1 MNWSPFKSLP
11 WDIYVVS
18 WELFKVM
25 IPTLLVVKLF
35 DMAGG
40 VEALAWAMGPAMQVI
55 GLPDDASIVLT
66 TIMLTNVYAGFI
78 IMAGMESLSN
88 ITSAQAT
95 SMAIFLLIAHGLPVE
110 CMITRRA
117 GVRLRV
123 MVPFRIVT
131 AFLAAGLVHWI
142 ASPLGVMQEPAP
154 IQLPSMDAEP
164 TLVGWLIDQALGLV
178 FIQVIIIVLLAFL
191 ALLKVIGVERLIKL
205 ALTPFLRL
213 LGIGSDASTIAVV
226 GITLGI
232 SFGGG
237 LMIKEVDRGQIP
249 QRDIFLVVMLMGLL
263 HSIIEDTSIAMLLG
277 PSLIIILIGRVVF
290 SIMVML
296 LVKWLVFG
304 RSEVFW
310 RRYLVNERA
319 MPATTP

>member
-1 MNWSPFKSLP
+1 MNWSPFKSLHR
-11 WDIYVVS
+11 DIYFVS
-18 WELFKVM
+18 WELFKIM

-40 VEALAWAMGPAMQVI
+40 VAALAWAMGPAMQLI
-55 GLPDDASIVLT
+55 GLPDDTSIVLT

-78 IMAGMESLSN
+78 IMAGMESL
-88 ITSAQAT
+88 TELTMAQAT
-95 SMAIFLLIAHGLPVE
+95 SIAIFLLIAHGLPVE

-123 MVPFRIVT
+123 MVPFRIVM

-142 ASPLGVMQEPAP
+142 ATPLGIMQDPAA
-154 IQLPSMDAEP
+154 IQLPAMDSDP
-164 TLVGWLIDQALGLV
+164 TLLGWLVDQTLGLI
-178 FIQVIIIVLLAFL
+178 FIQAIIIVLLAFL
-191 ALLKVIGVERLIKL
+191 ALLKVIGVERLIKI
-205 ALTPFLRL
+205 ALTPFLKM
-213 LGIGSDASTIAVV
+213 LGIGADASTIAVV

-249 QRDIFLVVMLMGLL
+249 QKDIFLVVMLMGLL

-290 SIMVML
+290 SILVML
-296 LVKWLVFG
+296 LVKWLVLG
-304 RSEVFW
+304 RSEYFW
-310 RRYLVNERA
+310 KKYLVNELAVAQRS
-319 MPATTP
+319 